1 MTASA
6 PPRYLDLT
14 DDPEPFLTGPRPPS
28 PDGSAAGQAWGAA
41 PGTGR
46 ALSAS
51 SYGVTGDG
59 RAGGRGDRTEASR
72 RRRDGAPEG
81 VGRPVHDRR
90 GGAHEGA
97 ASGAVADLFGLL
109 RSVLPDGLDQYV
121 LGSSAAEVCDVALR
135 AVRRARPARRQVA
148 VAAGGHHGVTLGRV
162 DGMVEVPYGDAEAM
176 GRALADRSVAAVFLE
191 PVLDGP
197 GLTVPPRGY
206 VGRVAEACAR
216 TGTLLVAD
224 EFQTCLGRTGRM
236 FAVDHDAV
244 VPDVMLLSK
253 AGAGFPRVGV
263 CALGTALAGAVEDHP
278 LPHGG
283 PSALSLAAACAAVR
297 ETADLDLPAHAARL
311 GPRLLAGLEDACRRH
326 PAHLLGAVGTGLM
339 TGLRTRD
346 SSAEFQISMMLAGHG
361 LRTGHSR
368 HHPGGRTAH
377 PVLPFCPPLTVTER
391 QIDHVLAALEA
402 TLTWLDGRPRPRT
415 GGLGHLLRGLGPFR
429 TPTDW

>member
-1 MTASA
+1 MTTTA

-14 DDPEPFLTGPRPPS
+14 DDPEPFLTGPGRPGPHGGT
-28 PDGSAAGQAWGAA
+28 PGRARGAA

-46 ALSAS
+46 PR
-51 SYGVTGDG
+51 GVQ
-59 RAGGRGDRTEASR
+59 
-72 RRRDGAPEG
+72 
-81 VGRPVHDRR
+81 PVHDRR
-90 GGAHEGA
+90 GGGHEGA
-97 ASGAVADLFGLL
+97 PSGAVADLFGLL
-109 RSVLPDGLDQYV
+109 RSVLPDGLDHYV

-148 VAAGGHHGVTLGRV
+148 VAAGGHHGVTLGRA
-162 DGMVEVPYGDAEAM
+162 DGLVVVPYGDAEAM
-176 GRALADRSVAAVFLE
+176 AEALADRSVAAVFLE

-197 GLTVPPRGY
+197 RLTVPPRGY

-244 VPDVMLLSK
+244 VPDVMILSK

-263 CALGTALAGAVEDHP
+263 CALGTALAEGVEDHP

-297 ETADLDLPAHAARL
+297 ETVELDLPARAARL
-311 GPRLLAGLEDACRRH
+311 GPRLLGGLQDACRRH

-346 SSAEFQISMMLAGHG
+346 PSAEFQISMMLAGHG

-368 HHPGGRTAH
+368 HHPGGRTDH
-377 PVLPFCPPLTVTER
+377 PVLPFCPPPTVTEAH
-391 QIDHVLAALEA
+391 IDHVLAALEA

-415 GGLGHLLRGLGPFR
+415 GALGHLLRGLGPFR